1 MTMNEVALQKIKSYC
16 AYQERSHQQVR
27 YKLIELEVY
36 GDDLEEMLSI
46 LIAENYLNEE
56 RFARSLARGKF
67 RFKQWG
73 RQKINYALKQ
83 EKVSAYCIRQAMTEI
98 DEDEYLKT
106 LDSLADKKL
115 STLKSE
121 KNKFIK
127 MTKLRNYL
135 MQKGYE
141 SEYIREILQQKLN

>member
-36 GDDLEEMLSI
+36 GDDLEEMMSI
-46 LIAENYLNEE
+46 LISENYLNEE

-83 EKVSAYCIRQAMTEI
+83 EKISAYCIQQAMTEI
-98 DEDEYLKT
+98 DEDEYVKT

-135 MQKGYE
+135 LQKGYE

>member
-1 MTMNEVALQKIKSYC
+1 M
-16 AYQERSHQQVR
+16 
-27 YKLIELEVY
+27 
-36 GDDLEEMLSI
+36 
-46 LIAENYLNEE
+46 
-56 RFARSLARGKF
+56 
-67 RFKQWG
+67 
-73 RQKINYALKQ
+73 KQ

>member
-1 MTMNEVALQKIKSYC
+1 MHEVALQKIKSYC

-36 GDDLEEMLSI
+36 GDDLEEMISV
-46 LIAENYLNEE
+46 LIAENFLNEE
-56 RFARSLARGKF
+56 RYARSLARGKF
-67 RFKQWG
+67 KIKQWG

-141 SEYIREILQQKLN
+141 SEYIRDILQQKLN

>member
-1 MTMNEVALQKIKSYC
+1 MTMHEVALQKIKSYC

-36 GDDLEEMLSI
+36 GDDLEEMISV
-46 LIAENYLNEE
+46 LIAENFLNEE
-56 RFARSLARGKF
+56 RYARSIARGKF
-67 RFKQWG
+67 KIKQWG

-141 SEYIREILQQKLN
+141 SEYIRDILQQKLN

>member
-1 MTMNEVALQKIKSYC
+1 MHEVALQKIKSYC

-36 GDDLEEMLSI
+36 GDDLEEMISV
-46 LIAENYLNEE
+46 LIAENFLNEE
-56 RFARSLARGKF
+56 RYARSIARGKF
-67 RFKQWG
+67 KIKQWG

-106 LDSLADKKL
+106 LDRLADKKL

-141 SEYIREILQQKLN
+141 SEYIRDILQQKLN

>member
-36 GDDLEEMLSI
+36 GDDLEEMISI

-56 RFARSLARGKF
+56 RFARSIARGKF

-83 EKVSAYCIRQAMTEI
+83 EKISAYCIRQAMTEI

>member
-1 MTMNEVALQKIKSYC
+1 
-16 AYQERSHQQVR
+16 VR

-36 GDDLEEMLSI
+36 GDDLEEMMSI
-46 LIAENYLNEE
+46 LISENYLNEE

-83 EKVSAYCIRQAMTEI
+83 EKISAYCIQQAMTEI
-98 DEDEYLKT
+98 DEDEYVKT

-135 MQKGYE
+135 LQKGYE

>member
-115 STLKSE
+115 NTLKSE

>member
-1 MTMNEVALQKIKSYC
+1 MHEVALQKIKSYC

-36 GDDLEEMLSI
+36 GDDLEEMISV
-46 LIAENYLNEE
+46 LIAENFLNEE
-56 RFARSLARGKF
+56 RYARSIARGKF
-67 RFKQWG
+67 KIKQWG

-141 SEYIREILQQKLN
+141 SEYIRDILQQKLN

>member
-36 GDDLEEMLSI
+36 GDDLEEMMSI
-46 LIAENYLNEE
+46 LISENYLNEE

-83 EKVSAYCIRQAMTEI
+83 EKISAYCIQQAMTEI
-98 DEDEYLKT
+98 DEDEYVKT
-106 LDSLADKKL
+106 LNCLADKKL
-115 STLKSE
+115 STLKNE

-135 MQKGYE
+135 LQKGYE

>member
-73 RQKINYALKQ
+73 RQKIN
-83 EKVSAYCIRQAMTEI
+83 
-98 DEDEYLKT
+98 
-106 LDSLADKKL
+106 
-115 STLKSE
+115 
-121 KNKFIK
+121 
-127 MTKLRNYL
+127 
-135 MQKGYE
+135 
-141 SEYIREILQQKLN
+141 

>member
-1 MTMNEVALQKIKSYC
+1 M
-16 AYQERSHQQVR
+16 R

-36 GDDLEEMLSI
+36 GDDLEEMISV
-46 LIAENYLNEE
+46 LIAENFLNEE
-56 RFARSLARGKF
+56 RYARSLARGKF
-67 RFKQWG
+67 KIKQWG

-141 SEYIREILQQKLN
+141 SEYIRDILQQKLN